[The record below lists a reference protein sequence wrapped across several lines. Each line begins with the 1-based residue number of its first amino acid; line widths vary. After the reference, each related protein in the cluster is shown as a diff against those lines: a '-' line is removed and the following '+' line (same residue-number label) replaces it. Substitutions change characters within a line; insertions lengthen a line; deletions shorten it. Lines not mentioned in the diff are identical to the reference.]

1 MRHIVRMGSVA
12 RLKLTRRDAL
22 WGTAAIVCGAL
33 LTIVT
38 KSVGRAQAEP
48 AARTS
53 KVCKLTPEAVEG
65 PFYFD
70 PRLERSDITEGKE
83 GAPLKVAFQVVEA
96 DSCAAHKDARV
107 DIWHSD
113 AHGLY
118 SGYPSQ
124 ITGSAVGETFLRGHQ
139 KTDAEGVA
147 RFDTIY
153 PGWYPGRTPHIH
165 FKVFLGT
172 SHMVTGQLYF
182 PDPVTETVYAARHPY
197 ITRKEE
203 RDTFNST
210 DYIFQRQGGADTL
223 GDVTEEG
230 GRYHTALII
239 GIVSGGRIRTE
250 LGR

>member
-1 MRHIVRMGSVA
+1 MRHIGRIANAA
-12 RLKLTRRDAL
+12 RLKLSRRDAL
-22 WGTAAIVCGAL
+22 MGSTAIACGVL
-33 LTIVT
+33 LTIVA
-38 KSVGRAQAEP
+38 KSVGGAQAEL
-48 AARTS
+48 ASRSS

-70 PRLERSDITEGKE
+70 PRLERGDITDGKE

-118 SGYPSQ
+118 SGYQSQ
-124 ITGSAVGETFLRGHQ
+124 STGSAAGEKFLRGHQ
-139 KTDAEGVA
+139 RTDADGFA
-147 RFDTIY
+147 RFNTIY

-165 FKVFLGT
+165 FKVFLAA

-182 PDPVTETVYAARHPY
+182 PDHVTENVYATRHPY
-197 ITRKEE
+197 VTRKEE

-210 DYIFQRQGGADTL
+210 DYIFRRQGGADTL
-223 GDVTEEG
+223 CDVREEG
-230 GRYHTALII
+230 GRYHAALII
-239 GIVSGGRIRTE
+239 GIVSSRRIRTE